1 MYVPAGKSGP
11 VRVEFVKVLELAAE
25 LKVLKVGQLTVSVDG
40 TKVAASAS
48 KHAAVSYERAGEQ
61 MA

>member
-1 MYVPAGKSGP
+1 M
-11 VRVEFVKVLELAAE
+11 KVLELAAE